1 MCVELAL
8 PSGADRERE
17 TIAALRPSR
26 VVCGMDAREVN
37 VFLQC
42 LARVASTGDAVRARG
57 VVEEV
62 LARVAAEDGFGA
74 AYVSCILFF

>member
-1 MCVELAL
+1 
-8 PSGADRERE
+8 
-17 TIAALRPSR
+17 
-26 VVCGMDAREVN
+26 MDAREVN

-74 AYVSCILFF
+74 ACVSFIHFFWGGVDTKTLSSVKSNARFFPIT